1 MQLIDMFF
9 DEIED
14 AKKRKVPFIIPIGT
28 IEYHAHHASC
38 GTDTMVINGVMRE
51 LEKEKE
57 IVVCPPIWY
66 GVASYAVGGPETG
79 TIQVDEDAYTN
90 YLYCILKSMIY
101 GGVKNIYCVA
111 HHQTEEAG
119 LMPMTIAC
127 HKAAKKVTMEYMED
141 TMGRGWWGSNSYADY
156 YENLGT
162 GDDPFSYIKVIPLIG
177 KGLWDDIWGYIALEK
192 DMNTVSG
199 IVMAHKGETPGLGA
213 EIATPGHQA
222 LYKGKTL
229 FEKGDFVSITLRKGG
244 AKDPAHEVDA
254 ITGGTKTSD
263 GVTMMLR
270 DNLSEYLPFFEKAR
284 TAASA
289 ASAEESNDQKV
300 ESNE

>member
-14 AKKRKVPFIIPIGT
+14 AKKRRVPFIIPIGT
-28 IEYHAHHASC
+28 LEYHAHHASC
-38 GTDTMVINGVMRE
+38 GTDTMVVTGVLRE

-79 TIQVDEDAYTN
+79 TIQVDEDTYTN
-90 YLYCILKSMIY
+90 YIYCILKSMIY
-101 GGVKNIYCVA
+101 GGHKNIYCIP

-141 TMGRGWWGSNSYADY
+141 TLGRGWWGSNSYADY

-177 KGLWDDIWGYIALEK
+177 KEAQHKCGGFDHAGKFETSLMLGTYPDHVDLSRLSR
-192 DMNTVSG
+192 NT
-199 IVMAHKGETPGLGA
+199 EW
-213 EIATPGHQA
+213 
-222 LYKGKTL
+222 
-229 FEKGDFVSITLRKGG
+229 F
-244 AKDPAHEVDA
+244 AK
-254 ITGGTKTSD
+254 
-263 GVTMMLR
+263 
-270 DNLSEYLPFFEKAR
+270 
-284 TAASA
+284 
-289 ASAEESNDQKV
+289 SAEEASEELGHHMVNCTLEWLREAVK
-300 ESNE
+300 

>member
-127 HKAAKKVTMEYMED
+127 HHGPRLV
-141 TMGRGWWGSNSYADY
+141 GQQ
-156 YENLGT
+156 
-162 GDDPFSYIKVIPLIG
+162 F
-177 KGLWDDIWGYIALEK
+177 
-192 DMNTVSG
+192 
-199 IVMAHKGETPGLGA
+199 
-213 EIATPGHQA
+213 
-222 LYKGKTL
+222 
-229 FEKGDFVSITLRKGG
+229 LRR
-244 AKDPAHEVDA
+244 
-254 ITGGTKTSD
+254 
-263 GVTMMLR
+263 L
-270 DNLSEYLPFFEKAR
+270 L
-284 TAASA
+284 
-289 ASAEESNDQKV
+289 
-300 ESNE
+300 

>member
-141 TMGRGWWGSNSYADY
+141 TLGRGWWGSNSYADY

-177 KGLWDDIWGYIALEK
+177 
-192 DMNTVSG
+192 
-199 IVMAHKGETPGLGA
+199 
-213 EIATPGHQA
+213 Q
-222 LYKGKTL
+222 
-229 FEKGDFVSITLRKGG
+229 R
-244 AKDPAHEVDA
+244 
-254 ITGGTKTSD
+254 
-263 GVTMMLR
+263 R
-270 DNLSEYLPFFEKAR
+270 
-284 TAASA
+284 AA
-289 ASAEESNDQKV
+289 QV
-300 ESNE
+300 RRL

>member
-177 KGLWDDIWGYIALEK
+177 KEAQHKCGGFDHAGKWETSLMLGTYPDHVDLSRC
-192 DMNTVSG
+192 DRNT
-199 IVMAHKGETPGLGA
+199 EW
-213 EIATPGHQA
+213 
-222 LYKGKTL
+222 
-229 FEKGDFVSITLRKGG
+229 F
-244 AKDPAHEVDA
+244 AKSAV
-254 ITGGTKTSD
+254 
-263 GVTMMLR
+263 
-270 DNLSEYLPFFEKAR
+270 
-284 TAASA
+284 AAS
-289 ASAEESNDQKV
+289 EELGHHMVNCTLEWLRETIV
-300 ESNE
+300 